1 MPATPLTLRVSL
13 LLTGLSVFAGSG
25 CAYFPNASTPAE
37 LDRGLTVVLPGVE
50 GASWWNSN
58 VAQGLRD
65 GGVQTAIEV
74 EDWTTGNALLF
85 PLHLRHNSR
94 NRKQAE
100 RLAAKI
106 VAYQDEHPQRPV
118 NLVGISGGGGM
129 ALLTLEALP
138 PGRKVTNVVLL
149 SPAISPRY
157 DVQAA
162 LDRTERTITNVYSPY
177 DVFVL
182 GAGTALFGTIDG
194 HHTAS
199 AGMVGFDLPED
210 LPPEDLSRLR
220 QLKYEWRMAGTGNL
234 GGHMGSS
241 TRPFIRDYV
250 ATRLT
255 EPRAVTALG
264 P

>member
-1 MPATPLTLRVSL
+1 MRRLFVLVLGVAA
-13 LLTGLSVFAGSG
+13 AGFGTG
-25 CAYFPNASTPAE
+25 CAYFPNSVTE
-37 LDRGLTVVLPGVE
+37 QQLDQGLTLVLPGVE

-65 GGVQTAIEV
+65 GGLQTAIEV

-85 PLHLRHNSR
+85 PMHLRHTSR
-94 NRKQAE
+94 NKKQAE

-106 VAYQDEHPQRPV
+106 VAYQEEHPQRPV

-149 SPAISPRY
+149 SPAISPQY
-157 DVQAA
+157 DIRSA
-162 LDRTERTITNVYSPY
+162 LDRTERTITNVYSPL
-177 DVFVL
+177 DMFVL
-182 GAGTALFGTIDG
+182 GAGTAVFGTIDG
-194 HHTAS
+194 RHTAS
-199 AGMVGFDLPED
+199 AGMVGFQLPKD
-210 LPPEDLSRLR
+210 LPPEEYSKLR
-220 QLKYEWRMAGTGNL
+220 QLKYDWRMAGTGNL

-250 ATRLT
+250 ASRLT
-255 EPRAVTALG
+255 TPRDVTVLV